1 MVSMS
6 SMFRIAVRLLGAP
19 LSVRDLEQPADAIVV
34 VGAPLAA
41 GGRLSS
47 VGEERVRAGVEL
59 WRRGLA
65 PILCFSGGGPGRLAD
80 GDAREA
86 DVMAARARELGVPD
100 AALRGERDSLS
111 TADNARHTRALLA
124 ADRCHRVWLVTQ
136 PFHTRRAR
144 LWFRR
149 AGFEA
154 LAWYDPD
161 SVQFRRPRSGLAWVA
176 REYAAWVRM
185 VAWDAR
191 AALRLSARR

>member
-1 MVSMS
+1 M
-6 SMFRIAVRLLGAP
+6 RLLGAP
-19 LSVRDLEQPADAIVV
+19 LSVRDAEQPADAIVV

-41 GGRLSS
+41 SGGLSS
-47 VGEERVRAGVEL
+47 VGEERVRAGVDL

-65 PILCFSGGGPGRLAD
+65 PLLCMSGGGPGRIRD
-80 GDAREA
+80 GAAREA
-86 DVMAARARELGVPD
+86 DVMAARARELGVPET
-100 AALRGERDSLS
+100 ALRVERDSLS
-111 TADNARHTRALLA
+111 TADNARRSAALLA
-124 ADRCHRVWLVTQ
+124 ADGCHRVWLVSQ

-154 LAWYDPD
+154 LAWYDDD
-161 SVQFRRPRSGLAWVA
+161 SVQFSRPRSGLAWVA

-191 AALRLSARR
+191 AAITARR